1 MLTPETPE
9 EQLLGLVKKGSKL
22 MMRKGSHAAAP
33 IKGHGEGEAEKMVVL
48 GLDKWGLVDAVG
60 RLIQT
65 RKGDP
70 RKVALATVLK
80 AHTSV
85 GNEWLAQRLDMGHNR
100 SVSRLIRQ
108 GNDSKEIRKL
118 CSEFSKML
126 PCEDWYHFHA
136 VRSRRASLKG
146 SNSPDCFGG

>member
-1 MLTPETPE
+1 MSCAVVPLHHPHVHFHRKPREKTSSRCAWHGVSHILHRVTAMLTPETPE

-70 RKVALATVLK
+70 RKVALATVIK

-85 GNEWLAQRLDMGHNR
+85 GNEWLAQRLD
-100 SVSRLIRQ
+100 
-108 GNDSKEIRKL
+108 
-118 CSEFSKML
+118 
-126 PCEDWYHFHA
+126 
-136 VRSRRASLKG
+136 
-146 SNSPDCFGG
+146 